1 MMENSGK
8 LQYMLLGKR
17 NTLKIEI
24 ELFQL
29 ESAESVK
36 RLGITIDHD
45 LACGTHE
52 TNICKMASAKVKS
65 LSGIRNALDEK
76 QAKLLNN
83 AFILS
88 QFNYCSI
95 VWMFCSKT
103 SYKKIQEIQ
112 KGYLRIVFNEPHM
125 SLEELLI
132 HDQGILEHT
141 NTLLTEGYKT
151 FSWENPYFMKSIF
164 TKVDVI
170 CSLRTSNLLT
180 LPKIN
185 TKSFG
190 LYSFSFCAS
199 YLWNQLPDHVKYE
212 VSVKGFENKLVRI

>member
-88 QFNYCSI
+88 Q
-95 VWMFCSKT
+95 V
-103 SYKKIQEIQ
+103 
-112 KGYLRIVFNEPHM
+112 
-125 SLEELLI
+125 
-132 HDQGILEHT
+132 
-141 NTLLTEGYKT
+141 
-151 FSWENPYFMKSIF
+151 
-164 TKVDVI
+164 
-170 CSLRTSNLLT
+170 
-180 LPKIN
+180 
-185 TKSFG
+185 
-190 LYSFSFCAS
+190 
-199 YLWNQLPDHVKYE
+199 
-212 VSVKGFENKLVRI
+212 